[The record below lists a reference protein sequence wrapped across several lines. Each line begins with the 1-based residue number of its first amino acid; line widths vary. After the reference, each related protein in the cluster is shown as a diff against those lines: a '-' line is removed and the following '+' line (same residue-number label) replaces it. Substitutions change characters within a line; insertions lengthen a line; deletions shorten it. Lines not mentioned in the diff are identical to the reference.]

1 MYFQTLSNN
10 KRLIALVLVMVV
22 AAITVAG
29 ILGWGL
35 YRAAIENQKDWLL
48 TLAQNRARVIEAV
61 ARFDVEHSQQDH
73 PDGAWGSTMSQIN
86 EAQMSTAKF
95 GETGEFVL
103 GQRDGDMIVFLSDQ
117 SHAEFSRPR
126 PVPFDSTIAT
136 PMHLALMGRSGTVI
150 GADYRNVTVLAAYEP
165 VAEMNIGI
173 VAKIDLAE
181 IQAPFIKVGALGSLG
196 ALLVIVLGGVLTH
209 RIGLPLVKH
218 LEATVASLR
227 ETQSIATLG
236 SWKWNIQTGEVIWSD
251 EQYRIYG
258 YEPGAVARTY
268 QTFRD
273 SIHPDDRDR
282 VMAAV
287 RDALDDK
294 KPYDTEFRILRDNGD
309 IRFLHA
315 QAVVRRNAA
324 GEPEGM
330 VGTILDITE
339 SKQAEDTIKASLKEK
354 EVLLQEIHHRVKNNL
369 QVISS
374 LLSLQA
380 KSSQNPDVVD
390 ALLNSER
397 RVRVMAQ
404 VHKNLYRSDD
414 MARIDTRNY
423 LESIAEDAKQS
434 QMDGVKDIVF
444 NQDIDQVSLGID
456 LAIPMGQIVSEL
468 LSNSLKHGFPN
479 GNSGT
484 IDLSLKKRD
493 GGAIELFVGDD
504 GVGLPPNFD
513 IAKSESL
520 GLRLVDTLTTM
531 IKGDLTLNSPP
542 GAGFRIVFKG
552 DLS

>member
-1 MYFQTLSNN
+1 MNFQSLSNR
-10 KRLIALVLVMVV
+10 KRLMALILTMVC
-22 AAITVAG
+22 AAMAVAG

-35 YRAAIENQKDWLL
+35 YLTAVDEQEGWLL
-48 TLAQNRARVIEAV
+48 TLVQNRARVIEAV
-61 ARFDVEHSQQDH
+61 ARFDAKNSQFDH
-73 PDGAWGSTMSQIN
+73 PDGAWGSTMSQIDAAY
-86 EAQMSTAKF
+86 ETTSRF
-95 GETGEFVL
+95 GDTGEFVL
-103 GQRDGDMIVFLSDQ
+103 GQRDGDMIVFLSNHRQ
-117 SHAEFSRPR
+117 SEFGRPR

-181 IQAPFIKVGALGSLG
+181 IRAPFIKVGAFGSLG

-227 ETQSIATLG
+227 EAQSIAALG

-258 YEPGAVARTY
+258 YEPGAVTRTY
-268 QTFRD
+268 QRFRD
-273 SIHPDDRDR
+273 SIHPGDRDR

-309 IRFLHA
+309 IRFIHA

-380 KSSQNPDVVD
+380 KSSQNPDVID

-423 LESIAEDAKQS
+423 LESIAEDAKRS

-479 GNSGT
+479 ASSGT

-531 IKGDLTLNSPP
+531 IKGELTLNSRP